1 MADDST
7 AASVTGA
14 THCFVVPAYGD
25 SPHLRA
31 CLDSLRAQ
39 TRRSPIVVC
48 SSTPHAGLQ
57 ALAEEYGARLV
68 LHSPN
73 AGIGHDWNAALE
85 QVPLGAGTEW
95 VTLAHQDDVYLPE
108 FAQRTLAAI
117 ARQPQ
122 AVMVMTGYG
131 ELIGS
136 GASDDRPRLLS
147 PMLLVKRVL
156 LELGFLGRGA
166 IANPAAKRRLLRF
179 GCPVPCPAVTL
190 RTRTGLRFREDLK
203 VNLDWE
209 AWLRLA
215 AQTGAFAYVRQ
226 ILMLHR
232 IHAGSETS
240 DGIRGGVRARED
252 LMMFRAQWPAPIAR
266 MLARAYATS
275 YATGDEA

>member
-1 MADDST
+1 MAGDSVN
-7 AASVTGA
+7 ASAIEA

-39 TRRSPIVVC
+39 TRRSPIILC

-57 ALAEEYGARLV
+57 ALADEYDARLA

-73 AGIGHDWNAALE
+73 AGIGHDWNAALAE
-85 QVPLGAGTEW
+85 AGSDW

-108 FAQRTLAAI
+108 FAQQTLTAAM
-117 ARQPQ
+117 RQPQ

-131 ELIGS
+131 ELIGDEAA
-136 GASDDRPRLLS
+136 GRPRLFS
-147 PMLLVKRVL
+147 AMLLIKRML
-156 LELGFLGRGA
+156 LELGFMGRGA
-166 IANPAAKRRLLRF
+166 VAEPAAKRRLLRF
-179 GCPVPCPAVTL
+179 GCPIPCPAVTL
-190 RTRTGLRFREDLK
+190 RTRAGLRFREDLK

-215 AQTGAFAYVRQ
+215 AQPGAFAYVRQ
-226 ILMLHR
+226 TLMLHR

-240 DGIRGGVRARED
+240 GGIRAGVRARED
-252 LMMFRAQWPAPIAR
+252 LMMFRAQWPEPIAR
-266 MLARAYATS
+266 VLARAYAMS

>member
-1 MADDST
+1 LRNGVADDSA
-7 AASVTGA
+7 AASA
-14 THCFVVPAYGD
+14 TDAMHCFVVPAYGD

-39 TRRSPIVVC
+39 TRRSPIVLC
-48 SSTPHAGLQ
+48 SSTPPTGLQ
-57 ALAEEYGARLV
+57 ALADEYGARLV

-85 QVPLGAGTEW
+85 QAGTEW
-95 VTLAHQDDVYLPE
+95 VTLAHQDDIYLPE
-108 FAQRTLAAI
+108 FTQQTLAAA
-117 ARQPQ
+117 AREPQ

-131 ELIGS
+131 EWIGS
-136 GASDDRPRLLS
+136 GAADGRPRLLS
-147 PMLLVKRVL
+147 PMLLIKRVL

-166 IANPAAKRRLLRF
+166 VASLAAKRRLLRF

-215 AQTGAFAYVRQ
+215 AQPGAFAYVRQ
-226 ILMLHR
+226 TLMLHR

-240 DGIRGGVRARED
+240 DGIRAGVRARED
-252 LMMFRAQWPAPIAR
+252 LMMFQAQWPAPIAR
-266 MLARAYATS
+266 VLARAYAMS